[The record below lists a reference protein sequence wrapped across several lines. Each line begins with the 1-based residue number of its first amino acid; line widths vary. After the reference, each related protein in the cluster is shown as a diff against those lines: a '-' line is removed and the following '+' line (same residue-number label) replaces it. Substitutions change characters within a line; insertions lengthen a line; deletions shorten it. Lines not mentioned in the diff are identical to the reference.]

1 MRNVKLSYS
10 VQGETVTVEGVT
22 VGKRE
27 KSQETAVL
35 FVSGDSSF
43 VQWYPNGEIA

>member
-1 MRNVKLSYS
+1 MRDVKVSYK
-10 VQGETVTVEGVT
+10 VQGETVTVEGLT

-27 KSQETAVL
+27 KSEETAVL

-43 VQWYPNGEIA
+43 VQWYPNGELS

>member
-1 MRNVKLSYS
+1 MRDVKVSYT
-10 VQGETVTVEGVT
+10 VQGETVTVEGLT

-27 KSQETAVL
+27 KSEETAVL

-43 VQWYPNGEIA
+43 VQWYPNGELG